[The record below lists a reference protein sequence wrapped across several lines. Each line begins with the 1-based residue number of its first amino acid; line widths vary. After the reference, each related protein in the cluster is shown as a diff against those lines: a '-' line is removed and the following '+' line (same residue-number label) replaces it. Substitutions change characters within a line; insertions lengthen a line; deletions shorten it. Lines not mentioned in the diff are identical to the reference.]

1 MTFGNIE
8 IPFWEES
15 EHALR
20 ICRVSGLRFWTRD
33 AGRDTCGDTSE
44 DPYTFIGSPIISGFQ
59 SRGKELKDE
68 MREVFL
74 SFFEKRGHSRID
86 PYPVIARWR
95 DDIHLTIASIADFQP
110 HVTSGQVPPPENPLT
125 ISQPCIRLTDVA
137 AVGRSGRHLSTFEM
151 MAHHAF
157 NRPKDDDVVYW
168 IDKCVRYCDELLTKT
183 LGIDPIS
190 ITYVENP
197 WSGGGN
203 AGPAL
208 EVIVGGLELA
218 TLVFMNLEED
228 DSGDIEIKGQMY
240 SEMDLQIIDT
250 GYGLE
255 RFCWAAAGTPTIYEA
270 IYPESVNWL
279 KGLSGFEKILSSS
292 GIDANM
298 DSLLGELSRLAGILN
313 IDVGT
318 DVEELYVNLS
328 RRLSESGISVS
339 VDELKRVTEPLSSIY
354 AIPDHMHAI
363 CNMLGDGLVPS
374 NSKAGYLSRM
384 LARRVCRM
392 RDSLSINASLSELAA
407 HHMDNNM
414 DISPFPQSRSGILTI
429 LELEESRYHEML
441 RKGEAAVRT
450 ALKGVSKESLEIDD
464 QTLFRLSEERGL
476 NPEMVVSIAAGLGWK
491 NLSVRVGFAADMAA
505 RNAIMTKAAAKARK
519 QAEIFDLGGLDQT
532 SADYYNDTSSTKFSA
547 EILRCIEISQE
558 QLHAL
563 SLTGEVEGSPSH
575 AIILDRT
582 LFYPEGGGQL
592 GDQGAISQGGIRAS
606 VLDTRSQN
614 GIIIHLADTELI
626 AGPIEGE
633 IDWTRRKQL
642 MDHHTAIHIV
652 GGASRELLGPHVWQ
666 AGSSKGAQY
675 ARLDITHFSRLSREQ
690 LDEIEDMANEVVNSN
705 PPVEKIVL
713 DRSDADSRFG
723 FQIYQ
728 GGPPKHQE
736 IRIIKIGDFDTQAC
750 GGTHHD
756 EAGQVGE
763 LRIIRSSQVQDGVER
778 LQVVAGETAREHA
791 RAQERLLNESSEV
804 LGVSPDDLP
813 GTVTRFFEEWK
824 SQKKKI
830 ESLEAEII
838 RLRTSGGG
846 DEAVLKDGISYVV
859 MEIDPDAN
867 PMAMLKNLT
876 LDPTNPTLAILGTRH
891 DGGKLIVACT
901 EGTIAAEKHD
911 ATEILRAIAGHIEGG
926 GGGRPT
932 MAQGGGS
939 KPDGI
944 PAALDAAR
952 ELLGL

>member
-1 MTFGNIE
+1 
-8 IPFWEES
+8 
-15 EHALR
+15 
-20 ICRVSGLRFWTRD
+20 
-33 AGRDTCGDTSE
+33 
-44 DPYTFIGSPIISGFQ
+44 
-59 SRGKELKDE
+59 
-68 MREVFL
+68 
-74 SFFEKRGHSRID
+74 
-86 PYPVIARWR
+86 
-95 DDIHLTIASIADFQP
+95 
-110 HVTSGQVPPPENPLT
+110 
-125 ISQPCIRLTDVA
+125 
-137 AVGRSGRHLSTFEM
+137 
-151 MAHHAF
+151 
-157 NRPKDDDVVYW
+157 
-168 IDKCVRYCDELLTKT
+168 
-183 LGIDPIS
+183 
-190 ITYVENP
+190 
-197 WSGGGN
+197 
-203 AGPAL
+203 
-208 EVIVGGLELA
+208 
-218 TLVFMNLEED
+218 
-228 DSGDIEIKGQMY
+228 
-240 SEMDLQIIDT
+240 MDLQIIDT

-414 DISPFPQSRSGILTI
+414 EISPFPQSRSGILTI

-582 LFYPEGGGQL
+582 LFYPEGL
-592 GDQGAISQGGIRAS
+592 S
-606 VLDTRSQN
+606 L
-614 GIIIHLADTELI
+614 
-626 AGPIEGE
+626 
-633 IDWTRRKQL
+633 
-642 MDHHTAIHIV
+642 IHI
-652 GGASRELLGPHVWQ
+652 
-666 AGSSKGAQY
+666 
-675 ARLDITHFSRLSREQ
+675 
-690 LDEIEDMANEVVNSN
+690 
-705 PPVEKIVL
+705 
-713 DRSDADSRFG
+713 
-723 FQIYQ
+723 
-728 GGPPKHQE
+728 
-736 IRIIKIGDFDTQAC
+736 
-750 GGTHHD
+750 
-756 EAGQVGE
+756 
-763 LRIIRSSQVQDGVER
+763 
-778 LQVVAGETAREHA
+778 
-791 RAQERLLNESSEV
+791 
-804 LGVSPDDLP
+804 
-813 GTVTRFFEEWK
+813 
-824 SQKKKI
+824 
-830 ESLEAEII
+830 
-838 RLRTSGGG
+838 
-846 DEAVLKDGISYVV
+846 
-859 MEIDPDAN
+859 
-867 PMAMLKNLT
+867 
-876 LDPTNPTLAILGTRH
+876 
-891 DGGKLIVACT
+891 
-901 EGTIAAEKHD
+901 
-911 ATEILRAIAGHIEGG
+911 
-926 GGGRPT
+926 
-932 MAQGGGS
+932 
-939 KPDGI
+939 
-944 PAALDAAR
+944 
-952 ELLGL
+952 